1 MHIPYTTPTSAQT
14 LMNRYE
20 AAELHFEDLVEE
32 LSLVAEN
39 LDAVDCPNHAHEIDS
54 LIEQVRSYHRLQE

>member
-1 MHIPYTTPTSAQT
+1 MNIPYTTPISAQT
-14 LMNRYE
+14 LMDSYE
-20 AAELHFEDLVEE
+20 ARELHFEDLIDE